1 MSFRI
6 LLAAVLVL
14 ACGPAKAAVSKA
26 AISKAAMSK
35 ARPAPVKLPVPPM
48 QFYVVRG
55 APDACGR
62 GCDSWIAVEGKIDSG
77 AAARFS
83 RFFARVR
90 GRNLPIYFYSPGGS
104 VEQALAMG
112 AVLREK
118 PVVARVGRTV
128 VNECGLEAQ
137 DGEACLKLKQSGR
150 ELHGDISTR
159 GAFCGSAC
167 PYLILGA
174 TTREV
179 AADAALAVHSAK
191 VTVSFRGPGVPPAEM
206 VAAANVR
213 AHERSDHMI
222 AAYLT
227 RMGAGTA
234 LLDLVRTVKFEEM
247 HILTREEIVRFGID
261 RREFVETPW
270 TFEPGTRTM
279 VHKVALQRREGEKSF
294 RTIQWR
300 VICLDSDSFELD
312 FQRPATPSP
321 ALSSVSVSGG
331 GTPLSLFHSRTKTW
345 DLEIWGARMAKA
357 SVQSLSDLPQTDF
370 TETVPTADGRKYPLI
385 QKLSNEGFAN
395 GMNRLLAT
403 CPAPKAPPP
412 QQQTVEARD
421 QAAK

>member
-6 LLAAVLVL
+6 LLAAILVL
-14 ACGPAKAAVSKA
+14 ACGPESAATSGV
-26 AISKAAMSK
+26 
-35 ARPAPVKLPVPPM
+35 RPAPVKLPVPPM
-48 QFYVVRG
+48 QFYVVKG
-55 APDACGR
+55 APDTCGR
-62 GCDSWIAVEGKIDSG
+62 GCDSWIAVEGKIDSS
-77 AAARFS
+77 AAARF
-83 RFFARVR
+83 RKFFARVR
-90 GRNLPIYFYSPGGS
+90 GRNLPIYFYSPGGN
-104 VEQALAMG
+104 VEQALAIG
-112 AVLREK
+112 AVMREK
-118 PVVARVGRTV
+118 PVIARVGRTV
-128 VNECGLEAQ
+128 VNECGFEAQ

-150 ELHGDISTR
+150 ELHADISTR

-191 VTVSFRGPGVPPAEM
+191 VTVSFRGPGVPPAAM
-206 VAAANVR
+206 VAAASVH

-234 LLDLVRTVKFEEM
+234 LLDLVRTVKYEEM
-247 HILTREEIVRFGID
+247 HVLTREEIVRFGID

-270 TFEPGTRTM
+270 TFEPGTRSM

-294 RTIQWR
+294 RAIQWR

-331 GTPLSLFHSRTKTW
+331 GAPLFLFHSRAKTFE
-345 DLEIWGARMAKA
+345 LELWGARIAKA
-357 SVQSLSDLPQTDF
+357 SVQSLSDSPQTDF
-370 TETVPTADGRKYPLI
+370 TETAPAADGHKTLLT
-385 QKLSNEGFAN
+385 QKLSNEGFADAL
-395 GMNRLLAT
+395 NRLGAT

-421 QAAK
+421 RAAK

>member
-14 ACGPAKAAVSKA
+14 ACGPALAAVPKVA
-26 AISKAAMSK
+26 VLK
-35 ARPAPVKLPVPPM
+35 ARPAPVQLPVPPM
-48 QFYVVRG
+48 QFYVVKG

-77 AAARFS
+77 AAARF
-83 RFFARVR
+83 RKFFARVR

-112 AVLREK
+112 AMLREK

-128 VNECGLEAQ
+128 VNECGFEAQ
-137 DGEACLKLKQSGR
+137 NGDACLKLKQSGR
-150 ELHGDISTR
+150 ELHGDLSTH

-206 VAAANVR
+206 VAAASMR
-213 AHERSDHMI
+213 ARERSDQMI

-261 RREFVETPW
+261 SREFVETPW
-270 TFEPGTRTM
+270 TFEPGTRSM

-300 VICLDSDSFELD
+300 VICFDSERFELD

-321 ALSSVSVSGG
+321 ASSSVSVSGG
-331 GTPLSLFHSRTKTW
+331 GAPLYLFHSRTKTW
-345 DLEIWGARMAKA
+345 ELELWGARVERT
-357 SVQSLSDLPQTDF
+357 SVQALSELPQTDF
-370 TETVPTADGRKYPLI
+370 IETLTSADGHKNLLT
-385 QKLSNEGFAN
+385 QKLSNEGLAK
-395 GMNRLLAT
+395 GMNKLLAT
-403 CPAPKAPPP
+403 CPAPKSLP